1 MIPIDKV
8 KKIIERY
15 ISLEKELST
24 GKVETKLLAKKS
36 KEYSDLK
43 NIVPSAKE
51 YIGE

>member
-24 GKVETKLLAKKS
+24 GKVEPRLLAKKS
-36 KEYSDLK
+36 KELPNAMSVTRD
-43 NIVPSAKE
+43 IARFR
-51 YIGE
+51 